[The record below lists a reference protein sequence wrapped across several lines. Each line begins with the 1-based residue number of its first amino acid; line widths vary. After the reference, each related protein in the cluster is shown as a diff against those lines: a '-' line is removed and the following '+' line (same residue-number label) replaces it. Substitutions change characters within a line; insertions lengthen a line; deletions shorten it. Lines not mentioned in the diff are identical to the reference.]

1 MNTSIVELAGRRTRR
16 RHPAEFKR
24 RIVQACQ
31 QGGVSIAAV
40 ALANGLN
47 ANMVRK
53 WVIDAE
59 VTHRGV
65 ETASA
70 RLATAD
76 PERANLEATPIP
88 GFIPIPTTLSASG
101 ASISVEIHRGP
112 TVVKVSWPTSA
123 AAECAAWLREL
134 VR

>member
-1 MNTSIVELAGRRTRR
+1 MNTSIVELPGRRTRR

-59 VTHRGV
+59 VTHQGV
-65 ETASA
+65 EAVGAS
-70 RLATAD
+70 LA
-76 PERANLEATPIP
+76 ATPTP
-88 GFIPIPTTLSASG
+88 GFIPIPSALSVSA

-112 TVVKVSWPTSA
+112 TVVKVSWPVSA
-123 AAECAAWLREL
+123 ATECAAWLREL